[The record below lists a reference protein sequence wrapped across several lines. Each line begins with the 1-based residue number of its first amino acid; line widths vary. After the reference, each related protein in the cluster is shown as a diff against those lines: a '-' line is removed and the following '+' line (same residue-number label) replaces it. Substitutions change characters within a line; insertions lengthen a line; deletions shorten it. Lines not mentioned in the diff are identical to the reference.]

1 MSTIVVGYDGSAP
14 AREAVRHAVT
24 LAEGGRIFVVHA
36 YDAPPPQL
44 SGRWRELLEQ
54 DHAERARSVLDA
66 ILLEGND
73 ELAGADWEARLE
85 AGEPAEAICRVARE
99 VDADTIVVGSH
110 GYGAMSALLG
120 SVSHDLLR
128 IADRPVTVIPRGASH

>member
-54 DHAERARSVLDA
+54 DHAERARSA
-66 ILLEGND
+66 
-73 ELAGADWEARLE
+73 
-85 AGEPAEAICRVARE
+85 C
-99 VDADTIVVGSH
+99 
-110 GYGAMSALLG
+110 
-120 SVSHDLLR
+120 
-128 IADRPVTVIPRGASH
+128 